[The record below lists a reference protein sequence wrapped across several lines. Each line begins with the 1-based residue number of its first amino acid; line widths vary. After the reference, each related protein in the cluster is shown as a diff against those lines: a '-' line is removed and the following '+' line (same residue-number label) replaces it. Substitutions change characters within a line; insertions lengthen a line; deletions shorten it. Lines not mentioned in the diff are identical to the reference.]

1 VRPRPSGRG
10 WLRYVNRSRAADLD
24 RIPAPWLV
32 VAGVSSVQ
40 LGAAIA
46 KSLFD
51 ELTPTGLVMLR
62 LVFGG
67 LILGLLFRPRVRE
80 RSLRELQL
88 ALAFGLTLVTMNFC
102 FYQAI
107 DRIPLGIAVTLEF
120 VGPLGVALVGSRR
133 TSDFLWVAMAAA
145 GIALLAPGIGEGLD
159 AVGVAFALGAG
170 VLWAAYITL
179 SIHVGRAFTGPTGL
193 VLAMAVGAAVSLPFG
208 IASAGSALLEPE
220 LLAAAFAVAV
230 LSAALPWSLE
240 LEALRRIPAHVFGVL
255 MSLEPAIG
263 ALVGFLVLGERIG
276 VRAVTA
282 IALVVIASAGAA
294 RGARAAP
301 APPDV

>member
-1 VRPRPSGRG
+1 MEGRT
-10 WLRYVNRSRAADLD
+10 VSVA

-51 ELTPTGLVMLR
+51 QLTPTGLVMLR
-62 LVFGG
+62 LVFGA
-67 LILGLLFRPRVRE
+67 LILGLLFRPRVRD
-80 RSLRELQL
+80 RSSRELQL

-120 VGPLGVALVGSRR
+120 IGPLGIALVGSRR
-133 TSDFLWVAMAAA
+133 SSDFLWVAMAAS
-145 GIALLAPGIGEGLD
+145 GIALLAPGIGEEGLD
-159 AVGVAFALGAG
+159 PVGVAFAVGAG
-170 VLWAAYITL
+170 GLWAAYITL
-179 SIHVGRAFTGPTGL
+179 SIHVGRAYSGPTGL
-193 VLAMAVGAAVSLPFG
+193 VLAMAVGAVVSLPFG

-220 LLAAAFAVAV
+220 LLAAGLAVAV

-240 LEALRRIPAHVFGVL
+240 LEALRRLPAHVFGVL

-263 ALVGFLVLGERIG
+263 ALVGFVVLGERIG
-276 VRAVTA
+276 TRAVVA

-294 RGARAAP
+294 RRAVTAP

>member
-1 VRPRPSGRG
+1 MEGRAVSIA
-10 WLRYVNRSRAADLD
+10 RV
-24 RIPAPWLV
+24 PAPWLV

-62 LVFGG
+62 LVFGA
-67 LILGLLFRPRVRE
+67 LILGLLFRPRVRD
-80 RSLRELQL
+80 RSSRELQL

-120 VGPLGVALVGSRR
+120 IGPLGIALVGSRR
-133 TSDFLWVAMAAA
+133 SSDFLWVAMAAS
-145 GIALLAPGIGEGLD
+145 GIALLAPGIGEEGLD
-159 AVGVAFALGAG
+159 PVGVAFAVGAG

-179 SIHVGRAFTGPTGL
+179 SIHVGRAYSGPTGL
-193 VLAMAVGAAVSLPFG
+193 VLAMAVGAVVALPFG
-208 IASAGSALLEPE
+208 IASARSALLQPE
-220 LLAAAFAVAV
+220 LLAAGLAVAV

-240 LEALRRIPAHVFGVL
+240 LEALRRLPAHVFGVL

-263 ALVGFLVLGERIG
+263 ALVGFVVLGERLG
-276 VRAVTA
+276 TRAVTA
-282 IALVVIASAGAA
+282 IALVVLASAGAA
-294 RGARAAP
+294 RGARTAP
-301 APPDV
+301 APPDA

>member
-1 VRPRPSGRG
+1 MSIARV
-10 WLRYVNRSRAADLD
+10 
-24 RIPAPWLV
+24 PATWLV

-62 LVFGG
+62 LVFGA
-67 LILGLLFRPRVRE
+67 LILGLLFRPRVRD
-80 RSLRELQL
+80 RSSRELQL

-120 VGPLGVALVGSRR
+120 IGPLGIALVGSRR
-133 TSDFLWVAMAAA
+133 SSDFLWVAMAAS
-145 GIALLAPGIGEGLD
+145 GIALLAPGIGEEGLD
-159 AVGVAFALGAG
+159 PVGVAFAVGAG
-170 VLWAAYITL
+170 ILWAAYITL
-179 SIHVGRAFTGPTGL
+179 SIRVGRAYSGPTGL
-193 VLAMAVGAAVSLPFG
+193 VLAMAVGAVVALPFG
-208 IASAGSALLEPE
+208 IASAGSALLQPE
-220 LLAAAFAVAV
+220 LLAAGLAVAV

-240 LEALRRIPAHVFGVL
+240 LEALRRLPAHVFGVL

-263 ALVGFLVLGERIG
+263 ALVGFVVLGEHLG
-276 VRAVTA
+276 TRAITA
-282 IALVVIASAGAA
+282 IALVVLASAGAA
-294 RGARAAP
+294 RGARTAP
-301 APPDV
+301 APPDA

>member
-1 VRPRPSGRG
+1 
-10 WLRYVNRSRAADLD
+10 
-24 RIPAPWLV
+24 
-32 VAGVSSVQ
+32 
-40 LGAAIA
+40 
-46 KSLFD
+46 
-51 ELTPTGLVMLR
+51 
-62 LVFGG
+62 
-67 LILGLLFRPRVRE
+67 
-80 RSLRELQL
+80 
-88 ALAFGLTLVTMNFC
+88 
-102 FYQAI
+102 
-107 DRIPLGIAVTLEF
+107 
-120 VGPLGVALVGSRR
+120 
-133 TSDFLWVAMAAA
+133 
-145 GIALLAPGIGEGLD
+145 GEGLD

-208 IASAGSALLEPE
+208 IASAGAPRLEPE

-263 ALVGFLVLGERIG
+263 ALVGFVVLGERLG
-276 VRAVTA
+276 ARAVVA

>member
-1 VRPRPSGRG
+1 M
-10 WLRYVNRSRAADLD
+10 NRTRAAELD

-32 VAGVSSVQ
+32 VAGVTSVQ

-62 LVFGG
+62 LVFGAV
-67 LILGLLFRPRVRE
+67 ILGLLFHPRVRD
-80 RSLRELQL
+80 RSSRELKL
-88 ALAFGLTLVTMNFC
+88 ALAFGLTLVTMNFW

-120 VGPLGVALVGSRR
+120 VGPLGIALLGSRR
-133 TSDFLWVAMAAA
+133 MSDLVWVMLAAA
-145 GIALLAPGIGEGLD
+145 GIFLLAPGIGDNGLD
-159 AVGVAFALGAG
+159 PVGVAFALGAG

-179 SIHVGRAFTGPTGL
+179 SIHVGRAYSGPTGL
-193 VLAMAVGAAVSLPFG
+193 VLAMAVGAVVALPFG
-208 IASAGSALLEPE
+208 IASAGSALLQPE
-220 LLAAAFAVAV
+220 LLAAGLAVAV

-240 LEALRRIPAHVFGVL
+240 LEALRRMPAHVFGVL

-263 ALVGFLVLGERIG
+263 ALVGFVVLDERLG
-276 VRAVTA
+276 ARVVVA
-282 IALVVIASAGAA
+282 IALVVVASAGAA
-294 RGARAAP
+294 RGARTAP

>member
-1 VRPRPSGRG
+1 M
-10 WLRYVNRSRAADLD
+10 
-24 RIPAPWLV
+24 
-32 VAGVSSVQ
+32 AGVSSVQ

-80 RSLRELQL
+80 RSSRELQL

-133 TSDFLWVAMAAA
+133 SSDFLWVAMAAS
-145 GIALLAPGIGEGLD
+145 GIALLAPGIGQGLD

>member
-1 VRPRPSGRG
+1 MEGRAVSIA
-10 WLRYVNRSRAADLD
+10 RV
-24 RIPAPWLV
+24 PAPWLV

-62 LVFGG
+62 LVFGA
-67 LILGLLFRPRVRE
+67 LILGLLFRPRVRD
-80 RSLRELQL
+80 RSSRELQL

-120 VGPLGVALVGSRR
+120 IGPLGIALVGSRR
-133 TSDFLWVAMAAA
+133 SSDFLWVAMAAS
-145 GIALLAPGIGEGLD
+145 GIALLAPGIGEEGLD
-159 AVGVAFALGAG
+159 PVGVAFAVGAG

-179 SIHVGRAFTGPTGL
+179 SIHVGRAYSGPTGL
-193 VLAMAVGAAVSLPFG
+193 VLAMAVGAVVALPFG
-208 IASAGSALLEPE
+208 IASARSALLQPE
-220 LLAAAFAVAV
+220 LLAAGLAVAV

-240 LEALRRIPAHVFGVL
+240 LEALRRLPAHVFGVL

-263 ALVGFLVLGERIG
+263 ALVGFVVLGEHLG
-276 VRAVTA
+276 TRAVTA
-282 IALVVIASAGAA
+282 IALVVLASAGAA
-294 RGARAAP
+294 RGARTAP
-301 APPDV
+301 APPDA

>member
-1 VRPRPSGRG
+1 M
-10 WLRYVNRSRAADLD
+10 NRSRAADLD

-62 LVFGG
+62 LAFGG
-67 LILGLLFRPRVRE
+67 LLLGLLFRPRVRN
-80 RSLRELQL
+80 RSSRELQL

-133 TSDFLWVAMAAA
+133 SSDFLWVAMAAS

-193 VLAMAVGAAVSLPFG
+193 VLAMAVGAAVALPFG

-240 LEALRRIPAHVFGVL
+240 LEALRRMPAHVFGVL

-282 IALVVIASAGAA
+282 IALVVVASAGAA

>member
-1 VRPRPSGRG
+1 MEGRTVSIA
-10 WLRYVNRSRAADLD
+10 RV
-24 RIPAPWLV
+24 PAPWLV

-62 LVFGG
+62 LVFGA
-67 LILGLLFRPRVRE
+67 LILGLLFRPRVRD
-80 RSLRELQL
+80 RSSRELQL

-120 VGPLGVALVGSRR
+120 IGPLGIALVGSRR
-133 TSDFLWVAMAAA
+133 SSDFLWVAMAAS
-145 GIALLAPGIGEGLD
+145 GIALLAPGIGEEGLD
-159 AVGVAFALGAG
+159 PVGVAFAVGAG
-170 VLWAAYITL
+170 ILWAAYITL
-179 SIHVGRAFTGPTGL
+179 SIRVGRAYSGPTGL
-193 VLAMAVGAAVSLPFG
+193 VLAMAVGALVALPFG
-208 IASAGSALLEPE
+208 IASAGSALLQPE
-220 LLAAAFAVAV
+220 LLAAGLAVAV

-240 LEALRRIPAHVFGVL
+240 LEALRRLPAHVFGVL

-263 ALVGFLVLGERIG
+263 ALVGFVVLGEHLG
-276 VRAVTA
+276 TRAITA
-282 IALVVIASAGAA
+282 IALVVLASAGAA
-294 RGARAAP
+294 RGARTVP
-301 APPDV
+301 APPDA

>member
-1 VRPRPSGRG
+1 M
-10 WLRYVNRSRAADLD
+10 NRSRAADLD

-51 ELTPTGLVMLR
+51 ELTPTGLVTLR

-67 LILGLLFRPRVRE
+67 LILGLLFRPHVRD
-80 RSLRELQL
+80 RSSRELQL
-88 ALAFGLTLVTMNFC
+88 AVAFGLTLVTMNFC

-120 VGPLGVALVGSRR
+120 IGPLGIALIGSRR
-133 TSDFLWVAMAAA
+133 SSDFLWVAMAAS
-145 GIALLAPGIGEGLD
+145 GIALLAPGIGEEGLD
-159 AVGVAFALGAG
+159 PIGVAFALGAG
-170 VLWAAYITL
+170 VLWAGYITL
-179 SIHVGRAFTGPTGL
+179 SVHVGRAYSGPTGL
-193 VLAMAVGAAVSLPFG
+193 VLAMGVGAVVALPFG

-220 LLAAAFAVAV
+220 LLAAGLAVAV

-240 LEALRRIPAHVFGVL
+240 LEALRRMPAHVFGVL

-263 ALVGFLVLGERIG
+263 AMVGFVVLGERLG

-282 IALVVIASAGAA
+282 IALVVLASAGAA
-294 RGARAAP
+294 RGARTAPAAP
-301 APPDV
+301 DV

>member
-1 VRPRPSGRG
+1 MEGRT
-10 WLRYVNRSRAADLD
+10 VSVA

-51 ELTPTGLVMLR
+51 QLTPTGLVMLR
-62 LVFGG
+62 LVFGA
-67 LILGLLFRPRVRE
+67 LILGLLFRPRVRD
-80 RSLRELQL
+80 RSSRELQL

-120 VGPLGVALVGSRR
+120 IGPLGIALVGSRR
-133 TSDFLWVAMAAA
+133 SSDFLWVAMAAS
-145 GIALLAPGIGEGLD
+145 GIALLAPGIGEEGLD
-159 AVGVAFALGAG
+159 PVGVAFAVGAG
-170 VLWAAYITL
+170 GLWAAYITL
-179 SIHVGRAFTGPTGL
+179 SIHVGRAYSGPTGL
-193 VLAMAVGAAVSLPFG
+193 VLAMAVGAVVSLPFG

-220 LLAAAFAVAV
+220 LLAAGLAVAV

-240 LEALRRIPAHVFGVL
+240 LEALRRLPAHVFGVL

-263 ALVGFLVLGERIG
+263 ALVGFVVLGERIG
-276 VRAVTA
+276 TRAVVA
-282 IALVVIASAGAA
+282 IVLVVIASAGAA
-294 RGARAAP
+294 RRAVTAP

>member
-1 VRPRPSGRG
+1 MTLPMEGRT
-10 WLRYVNRSRAADLD
+10 VTLD

-51 ELTPTGLVMLR
+51 QLTPTGLVMLR
-62 LVFGG
+62 LVFGA
-67 LILGLLFRPRVRE
+67 LILGLLFRPRVRD
-80 RSLRELQL
+80 RSSRELQL

-133 TSDFLWVAMAAA
+133 SSDFLWVALAAA

-193 VLAMAVGAAVSLPFG
+193 VLAMAVGAIVALPFG
-208 IASAGSALLEPE
+208 IASAGSALLEVE

-240 LEALRRIPAHVFGVL
+240 LEALRRMPAHVFGVL

-263 ALVGFLVLGERIG
+263 ALVGFVVLGERIG
-276 VRAVTA
+276 VRAFTA
-282 IALVVIASAGAA
+282 IALVVLASAGAA
-294 RGARAAP
+294 RGARTAP
-301 APPDV
+301 APPDA

>member
-1 VRPRPSGRG
+1 M
-10 WLRYVNRSRAADLD
+10 NRSRAADLD
-24 RIPAPWLV
+24 RIPAPALV
-32 VAGVSSVQ
+32 IVGVSSVQ

-62 LVFGG
+62 LVFGA
-67 LILGLLFRPRVRE
+67 LVLGLLFRPRVRD
-80 RSLRELQL
+80 RSSHELHL

-120 VGPLGVALVGSRR
+120 VGPLGIALLGSRR
-133 TSDFLWVAMAAA
+133 VTDLLWVSLAAA
-145 GIALLAPGIGEGLD
+145 GIVLLAPGIGEDGLD

-179 SIHVGRAFTGPTGL
+179 SVRVGRAYSGPTGL
-193 VLAMAVGAAVSLPFG
+193 VLAMAVGAVIALPFG

-220 LLAAAFAVAV
+220 LLAAGLAVAI

-240 LEALRRIPAHVFGVL
+240 LEALRRLPAHVFGVL

-263 ALVGFLVLGERIG
+263 ALVGFVVLGERLG
-276 VRAVTA
+276 ARAVVA

-294 RGARAAP
+294 RGAVTALAP
-301 APPDV
+301 RDI